1 MGRLA
6 AALGDIPAPSAPRRR
21 QAVPLVQTSTSIA
34 PEVALADLP
43 ALIQQEV
50 QAYLSEPAPGR
61 ALLLALP
68 AGSGKTTAMVQ
79 VAQALAAQGQRVMYA
94 GPRHDFFCDIVN
106 IPGCKPTWWYE
117 WQPRKEG
124 TDHEPATC
132 RWAKEMRT
140 WLARGYEAMAL
151 CANSRVCGFDYLN
164 TQCPYHAQRQ
174 RREPIIFAQ
183 HAHVAIAHPLMPE
196 MNVLIGDESPLS
208 AFLSPWRIPSGSLR
222 TRDAAPEMEQ
232 VQITLEYLCNRD
244 AVYDE
249 DGTAVQWSGPRLLDE
264 LGGADHILSL
274 CATYQLTDADVPTV
288 RDVSEVDQAD
298 YLYLPVLLR
307 LLEQEATAAKS
318 GAANWVHRVRCE
330 HGALWLLSRRRP
342 GTLPPH
348 IIWCDATGDGELYA
362 RLLGMPV
369 QVVRPR
375 VALQGTV
382 HQVTTALNNMGSVV
396 GEQNSEKRRKL
407 RAQVEHLITTRNY
420 QAPALISYKSVVQE
434 LSDIALDS
442 TGHFGAERGTN
453 RLEAC
458 DVLFVIGAPQPQLRQ
473 MIDMAA
479 MLYDERTTPFRA
491 LWSDREAVPYEG
503 TPYGWPIGGYW
514 DEPSLQ
520 VIVRQVREAE
530 LIQAIHRARPL
541 RRSVDIWL
549 LTNVPLPYV
558 PVTLHDVREV
568 FDAPL
573 GVDMYA
579 WPAFRR
585 WVAEY
590 LDTHEHLTTGAIAEH
605 LSIQAG
611 AARRYLDAVA
621 QADGYVLLR
630 VRGDG
635 RGRPSLA
642 LAKPPLVNAAD

>member
-1 MGRLA
+1 
-6 AALGDIPAPSAPRRR
+6 
-21 QAVPLVQTSTSIA
+21 
-34 PEVALADLP
+34 
-43 ALIQQEV
+43 
-50 QAYLSEPAPGR
+50 
-61 ALLLALP
+61 
-68 AGSGKTTAMVQ
+68 
-79 VAQALAAQGQRVMYA
+79 
-94 GPRHDFFCDIVN
+94 
-106 IPGCKPTWWYE
+106 
-117 WQPRKEG
+117 
-124 TDHEPATC
+124 
-132 RWAKEMRT
+132 
-140 WLARGYEAMAL
+140 
-151 CANSRVCGFDYLN
+151 
-164 TQCPYHAQRQ
+164 
-174 RREPIIFAQ
+174 
-183 HAHVAIAHPLMPE
+183 
-196 MNVLIGDESPLS
+196 
-208 AFLSPWRIPSGSLR
+208 
-222 TRDAAPEMEQ
+222 
-232 VQITLEYLCNRD
+232 
-244 AVYDE
+244 
-249 DGTAVQWSGPRLLDE
+249 
-264 LGGADHILSL
+264 
-274 CATYQLTDADVPTV
+274 
-288 RDVSEVDQAD
+288 
-298 YLYLPVLLR
+298 
-307 LLEQEATAAKS
+307 
-318 GAANWVHRVRCE
+318 
-330 HGALWLLSRRRP
+330 
-342 GTLPPH
+342 
-348 IIWCDATGDGELYA
+348 
-362 RLLGMPV
+362 
-369 QVVRPR
+369 
-375 VALQGTV
+375 
-382 HQVTTALNNMGSVV
+382 MGSVV